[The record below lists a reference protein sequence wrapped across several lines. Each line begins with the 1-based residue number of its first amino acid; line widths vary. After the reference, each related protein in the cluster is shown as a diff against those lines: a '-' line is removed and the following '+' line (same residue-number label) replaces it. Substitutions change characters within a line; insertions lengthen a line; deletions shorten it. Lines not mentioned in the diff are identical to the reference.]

1 MKKHAALLRPRF
13 ETVLKA
19 FDGELSGLGIAKWSR
34 PTGGYFISLD
44 VTGGSAKRVYELCSD
59 AGVTLTN
66 VGATFPYGKDPCDE
80 NLRIAPSYPSVEELK
95 KASEILC
102 LCVKIACA
110 ETYLK

>member
-13 ETVLKA
+13 ETVLES
-19 FDGELSGLGIAKWSR
+19 FDRELSGLGIAKWSR

-44 VTGGSAKRVYELCSD
+44 VTGGSAKRVYELCRD

-66 VGATFPYGKDPCDE
+66 VGATFPYGKDPHDE